1 MTGRNSKTLPV
12 ALAGL
17 MSSQGDQIGA
27 ICAAAVIMIAPI
39 IALTW
44 VIQRYLVS
52 GQTFG
57 AVK

>member
-1 MTGRNSKTLPV
+1 V

-27 ICAAAVIMIAPI
+27 ICAATMAMIAPI
-39 IALTW
+39 IVLTW
-44 VIQRYLVS
+44 VIQKYLVS
-52 GQTFG
+52 GLTFG